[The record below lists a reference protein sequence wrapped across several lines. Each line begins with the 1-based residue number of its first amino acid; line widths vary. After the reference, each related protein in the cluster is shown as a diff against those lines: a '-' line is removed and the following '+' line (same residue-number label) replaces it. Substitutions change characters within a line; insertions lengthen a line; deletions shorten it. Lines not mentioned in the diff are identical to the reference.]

1 MVSNS
6 PSAREGIARPMPTYY
21 ITPPREKQ
29 EEIAVLMEIM
39 FRAPSQ
45 NRSEHTLSRDDIPF
59 FSQWIKNN
67 SFLEAVIFCGA
78 CLMKDEPI
86 KFIVMGLTTL
96 AVMILLSQK
105 L

>member
-67 SFLEAVIFCGA
+67 SFLEAVIFWWSLLNGKRTA
-78 CLMKDEPI
+78 
-86 KFIVMGLTTL
+86 
-96 AVMILLSQK
+96 ILLEIVK
-105 L
+105 T